1 MFDLELEKVIAE
13 IKAKGKKKVLIQLP
27 DGLKTRAQEIVDRIE
42 SSTEAAVFIWYSS
55 CFGACDLPLGLETL
69 GIDFLVGFGHNKY
82 HYTRTGW

>member
-13 IKAKGKKKVLIQLP
+13 VKAKKKKKVLIQLP

-42 SSTEAAVFIWYSS
+42 KETSASAFIWYSS

-69 GIDFLVGFGHNKY
+69 GIDFLVGFGHNQY
-82 HYTRTGW
+82 HYGRDGW